1 MKVFVLIYQ
10 KPLKFR
16 VYSSLVAL
24 MEDND
29 LDDLGASKSKL
40 EKWDWNFN
48 YITSKVIIS
57 KQSTL
62 SAGDIRKFNQI
73 VNDEFDDAYN
83 KGIDKKGSWIK
94 EEFPK

>member
-10 KPLKFR
+10 KPLKIR

-24 MEDND
+24 IEDND

-40 EKWDWNFN
+40 EKWDWNFD
-48 YITSKVIIS
+48 YVTHRIVIS
-57 KQSTL
+57 KKETL

-73 VNDEFDDAYN
+73 VKDEFDDSYN
-83 KGIDKKGSWIK
+83 KGSEQKDSWIK